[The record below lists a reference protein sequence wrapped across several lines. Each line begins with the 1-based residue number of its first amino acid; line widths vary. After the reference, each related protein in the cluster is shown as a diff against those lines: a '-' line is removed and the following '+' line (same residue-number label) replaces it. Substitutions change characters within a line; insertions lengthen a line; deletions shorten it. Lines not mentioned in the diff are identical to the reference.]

1 MSAEPRFYLF
11 IDEAGDEGIGRVRP
25 TYPDGA
31 SEYFVL
37 AGVLISASRLFELH
51 EAVRKTKLA
60 LGLSPDSEIHF
71 RDLDDQQQRIA
82 IDCISKFRMGVV
94 CVASNKSNLIG
105 YRNLRVE
112 ATILEQVKSGRLKPK
127 KRNWLYNQSIR
138 YLLESAS
145 VECARYVS
153 AGSDRPRKMEVV
165 FSHRKE
171 FDYAQTSAY
180 LELLR
185 VRGGGGGRFNNL
197 HSINW
202 TTVSPYRLRS
212 AKAKEESG
220 LEFADCIASAIYRS
234 LDENWFGSASPE
246 FLQVLS
252 AKFLRPVGAKSP
264 KGYGFKLL
272 PLNSRRIFRQA
283 RPTPWQRSDM
293 IAWIWVSRLRLGT
306 GSKAAARD

>member
-1 MSAEPRFYLF
+1 MSGEPGFYLF
-11 IDEAGDEGIGRVRP
+11 IDEAGDEGTERVRP
-25 TYPDGA
+25 AHPDGA

-37 AGVLISASRLFELH
+37 AGFLISAGRLFELH
-51 EAVRKTKLA
+51 EAVRRTKAA
-60 LGLSPDSEIHF
+60 LGLRPFQEIHF
-71 RDLDDQQQRIA
+71 RDLDGEQQLTAIQSIA
-82 IDCISKFRMGVV
+82 KFRMGVV
-94 CVASNKSNLIG
+94 CVASNKSNLMG
-105 YRNLRVE
+105 YRNPRVE
-112 ATILEQVKSGRLKPK
+112 ATILEQVKSGRIKPK

-145 VECARYVS
+145 AECARYVS
-153 AGSDRPRKMEVV
+153 TNSGKPRKIEVI

-185 VRGGGGGRFNNL
+185 VRGGNNGRFNNL

-234 LDENWFGSASPE
+234 LDESWFGTASPQ
-246 FLQVLS
+246 FLQTLS
-252 AKFLRPVGAKSP
+252 PTFLRPVGANIP
-264 KGYGFKLL
+264 RGYGFKLL
-272 PLNSRRIFRQA
+272 QLKFRAPVSATQIEALQA
-283 RPTPWQRSDM
+283 VGYDRADLGLPTAQE
-293 IAWIWVSRLRLGT
+293 V
-306 GSKAAARD
+306 